1 MSTTAYAYTKD
12 AGLKDEARAMAVQ
25 TLMASPSFKSMDVDE
40 QRVIYADLVQ
50 ENMHKLARQKGLVQ
64 PMADKGPGA
73 GMGFGGYNPGFEES
87 VDAFEDLVDSVDFP
101 KFVADLLKAVF
112 DANITVMKKQ
122 TDDYI
127 RLMREA
133 TKGVADFVKKVKDDD
148 TFAYLAETK
157 GNQFNISM
165 EKDANG
171 GQKMTLTNPEGEPV
185 DMEDNEVKAKIMEA
199 KIAMAKEH
207 RAALREV
214 ILMGVTRLVV
224 EKGEVEAG
232 VEFRITANR
241 NSTKSKNSQNINTT
255 NAQMEYGGGFM
266 GAIFGGPSGSV
277 SMTNTNIQV
286 NASNK
291 EAKDE
296 LFAKLHGKVNIK
308 FKTDYFKLDNFAQM
322 YADGGVA
329 ALKPAAPQ
337 AQIPA
342 GAAPR

>member
-1 MSTTAYAYTKD
+1 MPNV
-12 AGLKDEARAMAVQ
+12 KDEARRMARE
-25 TLMASPSFKSMDVDE
+25 TLSASASFQQMPLDE
-40 QRVIYADLVQ
+40 QRAIYTDLVN
-50 ENMHKLARQKGLVQ
+50 ENIGKLSRQYGLVK

-73 GMGFGGYNPGFEES
+73 GMGFGGYDPGFQNS

-101 KFVADLLKAVF
+101 KFVSDLMKGVF

-165 EKDANG
+165 EKQADG
-171 GQKMTLTNPEGEPV
+171 SQKLQLTNPEGEPV

-207 RAALREV
+207 RAALREMM
-214 ILMGVTRLVV
+214 LMGVTRLVV
-224 EKGEVEAG
+224 EKGEIEAG

-241 NSTKSKNSQNINTT
+241 NSTKSHQDQNINTT
-255 NAQMEYGGGFM
+255 NLQAEYGGGLM
-266 GAIFGGPSGSV
+266 GAIFGGPSGSF
-277 SMTNTNIQV
+277 SMTNTNIQI

-296 LFAKLHGKVNIK
+296 MFAKLMGKVNIK
-308 FKTDYFKLDNFAQM
+308 FKSDYFKLDNFAQM

-329 ALKPAAPQ
+329 ALKPPAQPGAP
-337 AQIPA
+337 APA
-342 GAAPR
+342 PAR